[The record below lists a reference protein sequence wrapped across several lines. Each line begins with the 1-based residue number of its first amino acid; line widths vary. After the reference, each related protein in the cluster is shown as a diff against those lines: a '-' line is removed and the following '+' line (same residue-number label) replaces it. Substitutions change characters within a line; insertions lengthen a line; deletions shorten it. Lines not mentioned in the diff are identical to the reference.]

1 MATIRPSI
9 YIGLGGTGI
18 LAISKTKKMYEDA
31 YGKGNIPE
39 QITFAAI
46 DFDLT
51 AENDPNLAT
60 DMRDDFLNLKTLG
73 NPKELYDA
81 RSELGEYAWMFG
93 ANTRFIGKRISDG
106 ASQVR
111 TYGRF
116 LTEMIKDS
124 IDRRIANCV
133 TQVKNIQISFEHD
146 EEKNQPIDVH
156 IAMSLAGGTG
166 CGSFLNVAQL
176 IRDKYHNQVNIIGY
190 GVIHSVFRTMDP
202 SSTKSP
208 RVVANA
214 YSAILDLDYLMGAS
228 NDTPIKITLNGIT
241 KELKEPLYDEFYV
254 IDNQTENGK
263 MVDNIKK
270 LCEVVGTCLYVA
282 GGEMGSK
289 IKSGLS
295 NTGWKNGNFNISP
308 KLGWV
313 QSLGAC
319 QVVYKG
325 DLLAEIYGLKAAI
338 EIIRK
343 LQNKDADIQ
352 QTAVNWTE
360 KAGVR
365 EDGEQYNMLIDSI
378 YEPKKI
384 NSVKL
389 PMADIKDSMT
399 EIKAAINKYMNH
411 LPEFPNEKDITAKT
425 YEITDLLKKDV
436 NLLLNAENGVGT
448 SINFLLTLDRILTQ
462 FKNEMGAESSI
473 FDKKWQDALSA
484 LDSKNYKEYEDYA
497 KKLFATK
504 SGKEERLNELIAR
517 PAQKILKDKLEAERR
532 KAAYI
537 VFSTVIAEVV
547 TLKKRVEEIDK
558 KLTGLYN
565 DYQMELTSK
574 QNSTES
580 SLVFEYDLSYNDR
593 LTMDFD
599 CRDVLISDYI
609 SMLEK
614 SLYEVD
620 LKKDLDNTIR
630 NFVGQLKKAKEYRNK
645 LIVDVIA
652 NLNEEGY
659 KRLKKEITEKSSR
672 LLRLE
677 DRGQMNKTR
686 GNALPTSMLVQNYL
700 ISYYPQKDESGSPL
714 KSRLEQDNAFLKDQV
729 KTDSYLPSNFDS
741 MKQKIIFYRSD
752 MAIIPYC
759 IGSFDDVTIDREYNV
774 LIQDALTD
782 GSTSFNP
789 HFDKNLFM
797 EMKMKDFKLKP
808 EMQNEAELYW
818 VCGSIFGWQSIKETQ
833 YMMEKDNNGIP
844 LKIEDKDEVEHIKY
858 IRINKGKYFYWN
870 EDGESKGLDGKWVSL
885 NNTTQRD
892 QAFQFFKTVALPQ
905 IKQTLHAKIK
915 ADIKSKGKA
924 YYEAIVDGIIAKG
937 KYDYIDQIV
946 CADKNSLTYYSQKK
960 GEDKR
965 FDEEWAYIEKHLKNA
980 LGNF

>member
-9 YIGLGGTGI
+9 YIGIGGTGI

-31 YGKGNIPE
+31 YGKGKIPE
-39 QITFAAI
+39 QIAFAAI

-60 DMRDDFLNLKTLG
+60 DMKDDFLSLKNLSS
-73 NPKELYDA
+73 PKQLYNV
-81 RSELGEYAWMFG
+81 RSEQGEYSWMFG
-93 ANTRFIGKRISDG
+93 ANTRFIGDRISDG

-124 IDRRIANCV
+124 IDRRIADCV
-133 TQVKNIQISFEHD
+133 TQVKNIQNSFEHD

-156 IAMSLAGGTG
+156 IAISLAGGTG

-176 IRDKYHNQVNIIGY
+176 IRDKYQNQVNIIGY

-202 SSTKSP
+202 STNKSP

-228 NDTPIKITLNGIT
+228 NDNPIKVTLNGSI
-241 KELKEPLYDEFYV
+241 KELKSPLYDEFYV
-254 IDNQTENGK
+254 IDNETENGK
-263 MVDNIKK
+263 RVDNIKK

-289 IKSGLS
+289 VKSGQS

-338 EIIRK
+338 EVIRK
-343 LQNKDADIQ
+343 LQYKDADIQ
-352 QTAVNWTE
+352 QKAVNWTE
-360 KAGVR
+360 KASVR
-365 EDGEQYNMLIDSI
+365 EDGDQYNLLIDSI
-378 YEPKKI
+378 YTPKKI

-389 PMADIKDSMT
+389 PLPDIKDSIT
-399 EIKAAINKYMNH
+399 EIKAAINKYIH
-411 LPEFPNEKDITAKT
+411 TLPEFPGEKDLASKSNDIVA
-425 YEITDLLKKDV
+425 ELKKEV
-436 NLLLNAENGVGT
+436 STLLHAENGVG
-448 SINFLLTLDRILTQ
+448 NVLEFLSSLDKILNQ
-462 FKNEMGAESSI
+462 FKGEMETESVV

-484 LDSKNYKEYEDYA
+484 LDSKNYIEYEDYT
-497 KKLFATK
+497 KKLFKTK
-504 SGKEERLNELIAR
+504 SGQEERLTELIAR
-517 PAQKILKDKLEAERR
+517 PAQKILKDKLETERR

-537 VFSTVIAEVV
+537 IFTNIIATVAE
-547 TLKKRVEEIDK
+547 LKKHVEEINK
-558 KLTGLYN
+558 KLTSLLN

-574 QNSTES
+574 QNSSES
-580 SLVFEYDLSYNDR
+580 TLVFEYDLSYNDR

-599 CRDVLISDYI
+599 SRDVVISDYI
-609 SMLEK
+609 ASLGK
-614 SLYEVD
+614 SIYEVD
-620 LKKDLDNTIR
+620 IKKDLDNTIR
-630 NFVGQLKKAKEYRNK
+630 IFASRLKKADEYRNK

-652 NLNEEGY
+652 DLSEEEY

-686 GNALPTSMLVQNYL
+686 NNALATSMLVQNYL
-700 ISYYPQKDESGSPL
+700 ISIYNSRDDSGNAI
-714 KSRLEQDNAFLKDQV
+714 KSRLENDGAFLRDIKKDFVQS
-729 KTDSYLPSNFDS
+729 DFAS

-759 IGSFDDVTIDREYNV
+759 IGSFDDITVDREYNV

-789 HFDKNLFM
+789 HFDKNLFR
-797 EMKMKDFKLKP
+797 EMKLKDFKLKP

-818 VCGSIFGWQSIKETQ
+818 ICGSVFGWQSIKETKYIMQ
-833 YMMEKDNNGIP
+833 KDNNGIP
-844 LKIEDKDEVEHIKY
+844 QKIEGKEESEHTKY
-858 IRINKGKYFYWN
+858 IRVNKGKYFYWN
-870 EDGESKGLDGKWVSL
+870 EDGESKGLEGKWVSL

-905 IKQTLHAKIK
+905 IKQTLQAKIK
-915 ADIKSKGKA
+915 SDIKAKGKA
-924 YYEAIVDGIIAKG
+924 YYEAIVDGIIANG

-946 CADKNSLTYYSQKK
+946 CADKNSLTYYTQAK

-965 FDEEWAYIEKHLKNA
+965 FDEEWKYIEKQLKNA
-980 LGNF
+980 LSNF

>member
-39 QITFAAI
+39 QIAFAAI

-60 DMRDDFLNLKTLG
+60 DMKDDFLNLKNLSS
-73 NPKELYDA
+73 PKQLYNV
-81 RSELGEYAWMFG
+81 RSEQGDYTWMFG
-93 ANTRFIGKRISDG
+93 ANTRFIGDRISDG

-124 IDRRIANCV
+124 IDRRIADCV
-133 TQVKNIQISFEHD
+133 TQVKNIQNSFDHD
-146 EEKNQPIDVH
+146 EERNQPIDVH

-176 IRDKYHNQVNIIGY
+176 IRDKYQNQVNIVGY

-202 SSTKSP
+202 STNKSP

-228 NDTPIKITLNGIT
+228 NDNPIKISLNGT
-241 KELKEPLYDEFYV
+241 VKELKSPLYDEFYV
-254 IDNQTENGK
+254 IDNETENGK
-263 MVDNIKK
+263 RVDNIKK

-289 IKSGLS
+289 IKSGQS
-295 NTGWKNGNFNISP
+295 NTGWKNGSFNISP

-325 DLLAEIYGLKAAI
+325 DLLADIYGLKAAI
-338 EIIRK
+338 EVIRK
-343 LQNKDADIQ
+343 LQQKDADIQ
-352 QTAVNWTE
+352 QRAVNWTE
-360 KAGVR
+360 QASVR
-365 EDGEQYNMLIDSI
+365 EDGDQYNLLTDSI

-384 NSVKL
+384 NAVKMPL
-389 PMADIKDSMT
+389 PDIKDSMT
-399 EIKAAINKYMNH
+399 EIKAAINKYVNT
-411 LPEFPNEKDITAKT
+411 LPGFPNEKDLAAKSD
-425 YEITDLLKKDV
+425 EIIVALKKETTS
-436 NLLLNAENGVGT
+436 LLNSENGVG
-448 SINFLLTLDRILTQ
+448 NALEFLGSLDKILNK
-462 FKNEMGAESSI
+462 FKSEMESESSV
-473 FDKKWQDALSA
+473 FDKKWQDALVA
-484 LDSKNYKEYEDYA
+484 LDKNYKEYEDYA
-497 KKLFATK
+497 KKLFSTK
-504 SGKEERLNELIAR
+504 GGKEERLTELIAR
-517 PAQKILKDKLEAERR
+517 PAQKILKDKLETERR

-537 VFSTVIAEVV
+537 VFTNIIAEVAA
-547 TLKKRVEEIDK
+547 LKKHVEEIGK
-558 KLTGLYN
+558 KLTGLLN
-565 DYQMELTSK
+565 DYQMELTAK
-574 QNSTES
+574 QNSSES

-599 CRDVLISDYI
+599 SRDVIISDYI
-609 SMLEK
+609 ATLGK
-614 SLYEVD
+614 SLYDVE
-620 LKKDLDNTIR
+620 LKKDLDGTIR
-630 NFVGQLKKAKEYRNK
+630 TFADKLKKADEYRNK
-645 LIVDVIA
+645 LIVDVIDD
-652 NLNEEGY
+652 LNEEEY

-677 DRGQMNKTR
+677 DRGQINKTR
-686 GNALPTSMLVQNYL
+686 GNALATSMLVQNYL
-700 ISYYPQKDESGSPL
+700 ISIYNNKDDSGNAE
-714 KSRLEQDNAFLKDQV
+714 KSRLESDGAFLRDVKKDFV
-729 KTDSYLPSNFDS
+729 HSSFDS

-759 IGSFDDVTIDREYNV
+759 IGSFDDVTVDREYNV

-818 VCGSIFGWQSIKETQ
+818 ICGNIFGWQSVKETK
-833 YMMEKDNNGIP
+833 YIMEKDNNGVP
-844 LKIEDKDEVEHIKY
+844 LKIENKEEVEHPKY

-885 NNTTQRD
+885 NNAAQRD
-892 QAFQFFKTVALPQ
+892 QAFQFFKAVALPQ

-924 YYEAIVDGIIAKG
+924 YYEAIVDGIVANG
-937 KYDYIDQIV
+937 KYDYIDRIV
-946 CADKNSLTYYSQKK
+946 CADKNSLTYYTQAK

-965 FDEEWAYIEKHLKNA
+965 FDEEWKYIEKQLKNA
-980 LGNF
+980 LSNF